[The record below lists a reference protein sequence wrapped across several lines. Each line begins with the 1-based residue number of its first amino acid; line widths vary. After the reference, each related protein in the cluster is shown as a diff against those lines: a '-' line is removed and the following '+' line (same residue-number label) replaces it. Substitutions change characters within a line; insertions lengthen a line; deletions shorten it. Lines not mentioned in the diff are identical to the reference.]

1 MNKFIVKKPQG
12 RVVIGSISEK
22 VNDIIENAKSSQ
34 LDIGLTPKVDVNGKV
49 YDFESSRGFIRRE
62 TRKYRLFDRV
72 LELEGTVYGIDKNE
86 NTGKYSATFFQP
98 DFASPDE
105 ITGQKVSVDEVLK
118 RTFETMRDLH
128 QLMLDLKYWEIPA
141 RCLSDVANN
150 GTGAVEYKGFVG
162 LDYAFGLLTNEDVKF
177 TRLMSMQYEA
187 GERDI
192 AKDLINMLT
201 GENLDAATVIPT
213 TTAASAFVSGN
224 DITSVFTDI
233 RKPQS
238 FGTKLTAHGTVQT
251 PKFASVFGGGNA
263 RTEAGDDAIKGG
275 AFKGLKKK

>member
-1 MNKFIVKKPQG
+1 MNKFAIKKPQG

-22 VNDIIENAKSSQ
+22 VNDIIDNTKNAQ

-62 TRKYRLFDRV
+62 TRKYRMFDRV

-86 NTGKYSATFFQP
+86 TTGKYGATFFQP
-98 DFASPDE
+98 DFANPED
-105 ITGQKVSVDEVLK
+105 IKGGKVTADEVLK

-141 RCLSDVANN
+141 RCLTDVANN
-150 GTGAVEYKGFVG
+150 GTGAPEYKGYVG

-177 TRLMSMQYEA
+177 TRIMSMQYEA

-192 AKDLINMLT
+192 AKDLICMLT
-201 GENLDAATVIPT
+201 GENIEASSIVPIT
-213 TTAASAFVSGN
+213 TSAPAFVNGDDVTN
-224 DITSVFTDI
+224 VFTDI
-233 RKPQS
+233 RKPQT
-238 FGTKLTAHGTVQT
+238 FGAKLPAHGIVQT
-251 PKFASVFGGGNA
+251 PKFNSVFGGAGA
-263 RTEAGDDAIKGG
+263 RSEAGDEAIKGG
-275 AFKGLKKK
+275 FGKQLKKK